1 MFNLLLDYIN
11 YIRKI
16 DPAAKSNLEILLCYP
31 GLHAIMLHRVAN
43 YVYNY
48 STMVGRCIS
57 QLNRFITGIEIH
69 PAAKI
74 GKNVFIDH
82 GMGVVIGE
90 TTEVGDC
97 CVLYQGVVLGGIN
110 SEPGKR
116 HPTLGKNVVV
126 GAGAILLGP
135 IIVGDYAKVGAGSV
149 LLNNVNVGE
158 TVVGVP
164 AIPTTN
170 KGTTILDHDG
180 IINPI
185 IAKITLL
192 EQRIIQLEGNK

>member
-31 GLHAIMLHRVAN
+31 GLHAILLHRLSN

-48 STMVGRCIS
+48 STIVGRCIS

-90 TTEVGDC
+90 TSEVGDC

-110 SEPGKR
+110 SATGKR
-116 HPTLGKNVVV
+116 HPTLGKNVIV

-135 IIVGDYAKVGAGSV
+135 INVGDYAKVGAGSV
-149 LLNNVNVGE
+149 LLDNVNVGE

-164 AIPTTN
+164 AIPTVN
-170 KGTTILDHDG
+170 KGIDKLDHDG

-192 EQRIIQLEGNK
+192 EQRINQLEGNK